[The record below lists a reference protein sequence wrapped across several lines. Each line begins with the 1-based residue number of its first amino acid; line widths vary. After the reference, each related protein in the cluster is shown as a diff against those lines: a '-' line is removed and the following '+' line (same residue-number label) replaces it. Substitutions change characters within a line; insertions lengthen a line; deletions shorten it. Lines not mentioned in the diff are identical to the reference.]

1 MPNKE
6 KLDIKQV
13 ARAYFDAIAKRDLDG
28 MAAVWKPGSTDHM
41 VGMQELSVPE
51 GLREW
56 FGALFAACPDFALEV
71 VDLVV
76 EGEHAA
82 VRWRATGTFD
92 GSGRFEGLVPTG
104 ESIDITGFDLLTVRD
119 GQIEHNEAYV
129 NGMELARQL
138 GALPAQDSMQERAM
152 LGAVNLR
159 TKAAARLRRA

>member
-1 MPNKE
+1 M
-6 KLDIKQV
+6 
-13 ARAYFDAIAKRDLDG
+13 AREQ
-28 MAAVWKPGSTDHM
+28 W
-41 VGMQELSVPE
+41 
-51 GLREW
+51 
-56 FGALFAACPDFALEV
+56 
-71 VDLVV
+71 
-76 EGEHAA
+76 A

-92 GSGRFEGLVPTG
+92 GTGRFEGLVPTG

-138 GALPAQDSMQERAM
+138 GALPAKDSMQERTM

>member
-1 MPNKE
+1 
-6 KLDIKQV
+6 
-13 ARAYFDAIAKRDLDG
+13 
-28 MAAVWKPGSTDHM
+28 M

-56 FGALFAACPDFALEV
+56 FGALFTACPDFAMEV
-71 VDLVV
+71 IDLVV
-76 EGEHAA
+76 EGEQAA

-119 GQIEHNEAYV
+119 GLIEHNEAYV
-129 NGMELARQL
+129 NGMDLARQL
-138 GALPAQDSMQERAM
+138 GALPAQGSMQERAM

-159 TKAAARLRRA
+159 TKAATRMRRA

>member
-1 MPNKE
+1 
-6 KLDIKQV
+6 
-13 ARAYFDAIAKRDLDG
+13 
-28 MAAVWKPGSTDHM
+28 
-41 VGMQELSVPE
+41 
-51 GLREW
+51 
-56 FGALFAACPDFALEV
+56 LEV

>member
-41 VGMQELSVPE
+41 VGMQE
-51 GLREW
+51 
-56 FGALFAACPDFALEV
+56 
-71 VDLVV
+71 
-76 EGEHAA
+76 
-82 VRWRATGTFD
+82 
-92 GSGRFEGLVPTG
+92 
-104 ESIDITGFDLLTVRD
+104 
-119 GQIEHNEAYV
+119 
-129 NGMELARQL
+129 
-138 GALPAQDSMQERAM
+138 RAM

>member
-1 MPNKE
+1 MATKE
-6 KLDIKQV
+6 KLDTEQV

-56 FGALFAACPDFALEV
+56 FGALFTACPDFAMEV
-71 VDLVV
+71 LDFVF
-76 EGEHAA
+76 EGEQAA

-138 GALPAQDSMQERAM
+138 GALPAQGSMQERAM

-159 TKAAARLRRA
+159 TKAADRLRRA